1 MYAIILAGGNGSRLW
16 PISREFYPKQL
27 LQLTDHNSLLQAT
40 FKRLSSFIEKDNI
53 VVNTNVELAS
63 NVKIQLSKLT
73 TENNIIAEPISK
85 DTAPAI
91 ACGVKFIES
100 MTQDE
105 NEVIIAVPSDHVIKN
120 IISFSHC
127 IKKAEKLAKEGY
139 IVTFGIKPTEADT
152 GYGYIA
158 TEKNDKLE
166 KICPVALRASSFKEK
181 PDQTTAK
188 SYIEQEN
195 YFWNSGMFMF
205 TIGTFKKAMSK
216 HMPEIEQIANEIDYK
231 NSTNIPFM
239 AYDKMPNIS
248 IDYAMM
254 EKVENMVLIPLESDW
269 KDLGS
274 WKAIYDLQEKD
285 TNGNVLAGKVIAK
298 SSKNSLIYSNSKLVS
313 TIGVENLV
321 VVETQDAVLVCDK
334 DKSEAVKDL
343 YNDLKKTNNDI
354 YMVHKTVYRPWGF
367 YKCLEQGDGFLT
379 KLIHVS
385 PRQQLSYQMHNFRS
399 EHWVVLSGKAKILL
413 EDKEYVLNPGQSI
426 DIPLKAKH
434 SLQNPFF
441 EDLEI
446 IEVQLGN
453 KLIEEDIIRFQDI
466 YGRED
471 K

>member
-1 MYAIILAGGNGSRLW
+1 MYAIILAGGSGSRLW

-27 LQLTDHNSLLQAT
+27 LKLTDNNSLLQAT
-40 FKRLSSFIEKDNI
+40 YMRLETFLSPEKI
-53 VVNTNVELAS
+53 ILSTNVELAA
-63 NVKIQLSKLT
+63 NVKIQLNKQANEKNVLS
-73 TENNIIAEPISK
+73 EPVSK

-91 ACGVKFIES
+91 ACAVKFIE
-100 MTQDE
+100 TIAKTKD
-105 NEVIIAVPSDHVIKN
+105 EVILAVPSDHMIKDIN
-120 IISFSHC
+120 AYSAC

-139 IVTFGIKPTEADT
+139 IVTFGVKPDAPDT
-152 GYGYIA
+152 GYGYIG
-158 TEKNDKLE
+158 TQKDDK
-166 KICPVALRASSFKEK
+166 VASLCKTALKGAEFKEK
-181 PDQTTAK
+181 PDEATAK
-188 SYIEQEN
+188 KYIQDDC

-205 TIGTFKKAMSK
+205 TASTFKEQLLK
-216 HMPEIEQIANEIDYK
+216 HMPEIAEVLEELDF
-231 NSTNIPFM
+231 STSTTIPFM
-239 AYDKMPNIS
+239 SYDKMPNIS
-248 IDYAMM
+248 IDYAVM
-254 EKVENMVLIPLESDW
+254 EKTDKIAVVPLECDW

-274 WKAIYDLQEKD
+274 WKAIYDVQEKD
-285 TNGNVLAGKVIAK
+285 VKGNATAGRVIAK
-298 SSKNSLIYSNSKLVS
+298 DCKNSLIYSNSKLVS
-313 TIGVENLV
+313 AIGVENLV
-321 VVETQDAVLVCDK
+321 VVETSDAVLVCDK
-334 DKSEAVKDL
+334 DKTDSVKDL
-343 YNDLKKTNNDI
+343 YNDLKKTNNDL

-367 YKCLEQGDGFLT
+367 YKCLEQGEGFLT

-466 YGRED
+466 YGREN

>member
-1 MYAIILAGGNGSRLW
+1 MYAIILAGGSGSRLW

-27 LQLTDHNSLLQAT
+27 LKLTDHNSLLQAT
-40 FKRLSSFIEKDNI
+40 YLRLTSFLEPEKIILSTNI
-53 VVNTNVELAS
+53 ELAA
-63 NVKIQLSKLT
+63 NVKIQLDKLT
-73 TENNIIAEPISK
+73 NEKNILSEPISK

-91 ACGVKFIES
+91 ACAVKYIETLS
-100 MTQDE
+100 KSKD
-105 NEVIIAVPSDHVIKN
+105 EVIIAVPSDHVIKD
-120 IISFSHC
+120 ISAYANC

-139 IVTFGIKPTEADT
+139 IVTFGIKTNDPDT
-152 GYGYIA
+152 GYGYIG
-158 TEKNDKLE
+158 TQKDESIE
-166 KICPVALRASSFKEK
+166 KICKTALKGCEFKEK
-181 PDQTTAK
+181 PDEKTAK
-188 SYIEQEN
+188 EYIEKGG
-195 YFWNSGMFMF
+195 YYWNSGMFMF
-205 TIGTFKKAMSK
+205 TISSFKKQMAK
-216 HMPEIEQIANEIDYK
+216 YMPEIATILEEINFS
-231 NSTNIPFM
+231 NSSSISFM
-239 AYDKMPNIS
+239 SYEKMPNIS
-248 IDYAMM
+248 IDYALM
-254 EKVENMVLIPLESDW
+254 EKTDQIVLVPLESDW

-274 WKAIYDLQEKD
+274 WEAIYDVQEKD
-285 TNGNVLAGKVIAK
+285 THGNVIAGKVIAK
-298 SSKNSLIYSNSKLVS
+298 ESKNSLIYSNSKLVS
-313 TIGVENLV
+313 TIGINNLV
-321 VVETQDAVLVCDK
+321 VVETSDAVLVCDK
-334 DKSEAVKDL
+334 SKTQTVKDL

-367 YKCLEQGDGFLT
+367 YKCLEQGEGFLT

-466 YGRED
+466 YGREN

>member
-40 FKRLSSFIEKDNI
+40 YKRLSSFIEKDKI
-53 VVNTNVELAS
+53 VVNTNVELAA
-63 NVKIQLSKLT
+63 NVKIQLAKLAN
-73 TENNIIAEPISK
+73 ENNIIAEPVSK

-91 ACGVKFIES
+91 ACGIRFIE
-100 MTQDE
+100 TLAENE
-105 NEVIIAVPSDHVIKN
+105 NEVVIAVPSDHVIKN
-120 IISFSHC
+120 IISFAHC
-127 IKKAEKLAKEGY
+127 IKKAEKLAKDGY
-139 IVTFGIKPTEADT
+139 IVTFGIEPTKPDT
-152 GYGYIA
+152 GFGYI
-158 TEKNDKLE
+158 ESEQDDKLE
-166 KICPVALRASSFKEK
+166 KTCPIALSAKSFKEK
-181 PDQTTAK
+181 PNQETAQE
-188 SYIEQEN
+188 YIENGN

-205 TIGTFKKAMSK
+205 TIATFKKAMAK
-216 HMPEIEQIANEIDYK
+216 HMPEINQLSEQINFKE
-231 NSTNIPFM
+231 STNIPFM
-239 AYDKMPNIS
+239 TYDKMPNIS

-254 EKVENMVLIPLESDW
+254 EKTDNMVVIPLESDW

-274 WKAIYDLQEKD
+274 WDAIYDLQEKD
-285 TNGNVLAGKVIAK
+285 TNGNVIAGKVIDRG
-298 SSKNSLIYSNSKLVS
+298 SKNSLIYSNSKLVS
-313 TIGVENLV
+313 TIGVDNLV

-354 YMVHKTVYRPWGF
+354 YMIHKTVYRPWGF
-367 YKCLEQGDGFLT
+367 YKCLEQGEGFLT

-471 K
+471 R